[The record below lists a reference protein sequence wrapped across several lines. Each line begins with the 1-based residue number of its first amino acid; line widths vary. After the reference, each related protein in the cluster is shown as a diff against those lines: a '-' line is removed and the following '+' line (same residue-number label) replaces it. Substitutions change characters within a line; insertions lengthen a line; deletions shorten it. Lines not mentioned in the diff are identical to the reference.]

1 MTRNVGIYKSGTS
14 STIINNINNLH
25 PVDPDPDP
33 VAVLLSSDGNIGRY
47 LEIHT
52 GTFSKDFFSQRA
64 VN

>member
-33 VAVLLSSDGNIGRY
+33 VTVLLSSDGKIGRY

-52 GTFSKDFFSQRA
+52 
-64 VN
+64 

>member
-33 VAVLLSSDGNIGRY
+33 VTVLLSSDGNIGRY
-47 LEIHT
+47 LEIHRNHAH
-52 GTFSKDFFSQRA
+52 G
-64 VN
+64 